1 MSETKKPAKR
11 LLGKGEGGEKRPLR
25 ERVARMFGSRF
36 RAGSYAAFAAA
47 IVIAIAVAAN
57 LLAGALPEDVTQLDL
72 TSQSLFTLG
81 EQTKRIAASLDKD
94 VTLYLLATSGNE
106 DETVSRLL
114 SRYAALSDH
123 IRVQNVDPV
132 QRPTFLDAYDLDI
145 SRLYANSV
153 LVECEGRSRLVGYDE
168 IYVTQYSMDY
178 YSHSY
183 TSTTDFDGENALT
196 NAIHYVSSD
205 AIPKVYTLT
214 GHGETELSDTITTLI
229 ERDNLETESLSL
241 LSLEAVPEDASVV
254 VISAP
259 TGDLSADEAD
269 MLIAYLEDGGRIVLM
284 TDYIASG
291 EMENLLRVAAY
302 MGLTVGEGIV
312 VEGDARSH
320 LNRYPYYLLPSI
332 SDHAITEPLAQG
344 GYYVL
349 VPLAQPIVETED
361 SQADVSWLLT
371 TTSSA
376 YAKPAGL
383 EMTTTQREDGD
394 TDGPFNVAAASER
407 GEARMV
413 WVTSS
418 ELLTDTVNAMVSG
431 ANSDLFMN
439 SVEWMCDQEETISIR
454 SRSLDQEGL
463 TLTGAQSSF
472 WSTVMIGFIPGAVL
486 VIGLV
491 IVIRRKRR

>member
-1 MSETKKPAKR
+1 MSETKKSARR
-11 LLGKGEGGEKRPLR
+11 LLGRGEKAPKRPLR
-25 ERVARMFGSRF
+25 ERIARMFGRRF
-36 RAGSYAAFAAA
+36 RAGSYAAFAG
-47 IVIAIAVAAN
+47 VLVVAIAVAAN
-57 LLAGALPEDVTQLDL
+57 LLAGALPESVTQLDL
-72 TSQSLFTLG
+72 TSQSLFTLSD
-81 EQTKRIAASLDKD
+81 QTKRIAASLDKD

-106 DETVSRLL
+106 DETISRLL

-178 YSHSY
+178 YSYSY

-214 GHGETELSDTITTLI
+214 GHGETELGNTIETLI
-229 ERDNLETESLSL
+229 QRDNLETESLSP
-241 LSLEAVPEDASVV
+241 LSFEAVPEDASVV

-259 TGDLSADEAD
+259 TGDLSAEEAD
-269 MLIAYLEDGGRIVLM
+269 MLIAYLEGGGRIVLM
-284 TDYIASG
+284 TDYIAPG

-332 SDHAITEPLAQG
+332 GEHEITQPLAQG

-349 VPLAQPIVETED
+349 VPLAQPLAETED
-361 SQADVSWLLT
+361 SQASVSWLLT
-371 TTSSA
+371 TTASS
-376 YAKPAGL
+376 YAKQAAL

-407 GEARMV
+407 EEARLV

-431 ANSDLFMN
+431 ANSDLFLN
-439 SVEWMCDQEETISIR
+439 SVEWMCDREETISIR
-454 SRSLDQEGL
+454 AKSLDGESL

-472 WSTVMIGFIPGAVL
+472 WSIVMIGVIPGAVL
-486 VIGLV
+486 LVGLV

>member
-1 MSETKKPAKR
+1 
-11 LLGKGEGGEKRPLR
+11 
-25 ERVARMFGSRF
+25 MFGRRF

-47 IVIAIAVAAN
+47 IVVAIAVAAN
-57 LLAGALPEDVTQLDL
+57 LLVGALSESVTQLDL
-72 TSQSLFTLG
+72 TSQSLYTLG
-81 EQTKRIAASLDKD
+81 DQTRRIAASLDRD
-94 VTLYLLATSGNE
+94 VTLYLLATSGSE
-106 DETVSRLL
+106 DETISRLL

-132 QRPTFLDAYDLDI
+132 QKPTFLDSYDLDI

-153 LVECEGRSRLVGYDE
+153 LVECEGRTRLVGYDE

-178 YSHSY
+178 YSYSY
-183 TSTTDFDGENALT
+183 TATTDFDGENALT

-205 AIPKVYTLT
+205 TIPTVYTLT
-214 GHGETELSDTITTLI
+214 GHGEAELSDTITTLI
-229 ERDNLETESLSL
+229 ERDNLHTESLSL
-241 LSLEAVPEDASVV
+241 LSLEAVPEDTSAV
-254 VISAP
+254 VINAP

-269 MLIAYLEDGGRIVLM
+269 MLIAYLEGGGRIVLM
-284 TDYIASG
+284 TDYIAAG
-291 EMENLLRVAAY
+291 GMENLLRVADY
-302 MGLTVGEGIV
+302 MGLTVGEGMI

-332 SDHAITEPLAQG
+332 GEHEITEPLVQG
-344 GYYVL
+344 GYYIL

-361 SQADVSWLLT
+361 SQASVSWLLT

-376 YAKPAGL
+376 YTKLAGL

-394 TDGPFNVAAASER
+394 ADGPFHVAAASER

-418 ELLTDTVNAMVSG
+418 ELLSDNVNAMVSG

-454 SRSLDQEGL
+454 ARSLDSEGL

-472 WSTVMIGFIPGAVL
+472 WSVVMIGVIPGAVL
-486 VIGLV
+486 LIGLV

>member
-1 MSETKKPAKR
+1 MSETKRTAGRAPGKD
-11 LLGKGEGGEKRPLR
+11 GKGGRRPLR
-25 ERVARMFGSRF
+25 ERMARMFGSRF

-47 IVIAIAVAAN
+47 VVIAIAVAAN
-57 LLAGALPEDVTQLDL
+57 LLVGALPEDVTQLDL
-72 TSQSLFTLG
+72 TSQSLYTLG

-94 VTLYLLATSGNE
+94 VNLYLLATSGNE
-106 DETVSRLL
+106 DETISRLL

-123 IRVQNVDPV
+123 IRVQHIDPV
-132 QRPTFLDAYDLDI
+132 QRPTFLDGYDLDI

-153 LVECEGRSRLVGYDE
+153 LVECGGRSRLVGYDE

-178 YSHSY
+178 SSYSY
-183 TSTTDFDGENALT
+183 TATTDFDGENALT

-214 GHGETELSDTITTLI
+214 GHGEAELGSTVETLI
-229 ERDNLETESLSL
+229 QRDNLEMESLSL
-241 LSLEAVPEDASVV
+241 LSLDAVPEDASVV

-269 MLIAYLEDGGRIVLM
+269 MLIAYLEGGGRIVLM
-284 TDYIASG
+284 TDYIAPG

-332 SDHAITEPLAQG
+332 GEHEITQPLAQG

-349 VPLAQPIVETED
+349 VPLAQPLAETED
-361 SQADVSWLLT
+361 SQASVSWLLT
-371 TTSSA
+371 TTASS
-376 YAKPAGL
+376 YAKQAAL

-407 GEARMV
+407 EEARLV

-439 SVEWMCDQEETISIR
+439 SVEWMCGREETISIR
-454 SRSLDQEGL
+454 AKSLDMESL

-472 WSTVMIGFIPGAVL
+472 WSIVMIGVIPGAVL
-486 VIGLV
+486 LVGLV

>member
-1 MSETKKPAKR
+1 MSETKKSAER
-11 LLGKGEGGEKRPLR
+11 VSAQGGGEKKRSLR

-36 RAGSYAAFAAA
+36 RAGTYAAFAAA
-47 IVIAIAVAAN
+47 VVIAIAVAAN
-57 LLAGALPEDVTQLDL
+57 LLVSALPEDMTQLDL
-72 TSQSLFTLG
+72 TSQSLYTLG
-81 EQTKRIAASLDKD
+81 DQTRRIAASLDKD
-94 VTLYLLATSGNE
+94 VTLYLLAASGDE
-106 DETVSRLL
+106 DETISRLL

-132 QRPTFLDAYDLDI
+132 QKPTFLDGYDLDV

-153 LVECEGRSRLVGYDE
+153 LVECEGRSRLVSYDE

-178 YSHSY
+178 YSYSY
-183 TSTTDFDGENALT
+183 TATTDFDGENALT

-214 GHGETELSDTITTLI
+214 GHGETELSDTVKTLI
-229 ERDNLETESLSL
+229 GRDNLQTESLSL
-241 LSLEAVPEDASVV
+241 LSFEAVPEDASVV

-259 TGDLSADEAD
+259 TGDLSAEEAD
-269 MLIAYLEDGGRIVLM
+269 MLIAYLERGGRIVLM
-284 TDYIASG
+284 TDYIAPD

-332 SDHAITEPLAQG
+332 GDHEITQPLAQG

-349 VPLAQPIVETED
+349 VPLAQPIVETET
-361 SQADVSWLLT
+361 SQASVSWLLT
-371 TTSSA
+371 TTASS
-376 YAKPAGL
+376 YAKQAAL

-407 GEARMV
+407 EEARLV

-439 SVEWMCDQEETISIR
+439 SIEWMCDREETISIR
-454 SRSLDQEGL
+454 AKSLDGESL

-472 WSTVMIGFIPGAVL
+472 WSIVMIGVIPGAVL
-486 VIGLV
+486 LVGLV
-491 IVIRRKRR
+491 IVMRRKRR